1 MGKVS
6 NNKNSKHVSSV
17 KDKVFFEDLKKL
29 EIAQNFSKKLYLEF
43 EDFVK
48 AIVFFGSSSKASENS
63 VIKNNDNIS
72 DKNSDIDVLVI
83 IDDVSVNLNKEAVEI
98 YRLSVDRLILD
109 VDKRLHVTTLK
120 LSTFWDLLK
129 TGDPVVLSILR
140 EGVSIIDSGFFDP
153 FKMLLEKGKI
163 RPSPEAISNYALK
176 SYKSLKNSK
185 FFVNRAVIDLYWAVI
200 DASHSFLMFEN
211 FVPSNP
217 TEVSEQIILLL
228 SEKEYKN
235 KLKMNVREVYFIKDL
250 FKLYKRV
257 VRDNNFFVSGKTFD
271 EYYSKVEKYCNKIY
285 NYIKK
290 NKKKM
295 FKK

>member
-1 MGKVS
+1 VGKVS